1 MATTAHTLTRKP
13 ARRAFVPRSLPH
25 AIVAVLVTLCILLPL
40 YWMVLSALMPTEA
53 LLSRHPP
60 LLPDPRLMSTHAFAE
75 VLLRRPL
82 LAWIGNSAL
91 VALGSVAISLVA
103 STLAG
108 YSLSRY
114 RSPAQE
120 LAGLT
125 LLVSKMLP
133 GSLIVIPLFIMA
145 ASVGLLD
152 NLASLM
158 LANASVG
165 VPFATWMMKGFFDG
179 LPRDLDAAARVD
191 GCSELGV
198 LWHVILPIARP
209 GLGACAIYL
218 FIVAWADFVFVR
230 TLINKPNLW
239 TVTVGLASFVG
250 EHSVDWPQLM
260 AAGTLSTLPMLGL
273 FLIFEP
279 FLLEGMANGAVK

>member
-1 MATTAHTLTRKP
+1 MNRNLRLT
-13 ARRAFVPRSLPH
+13 V
-25 AIVAVLVTLCILLPL
+25 VAVLVVAFILFPL
-40 YWMVLSALMPTEA
+40 YWMLVSALLPSQMVLSRT
-53 LLSRHPP
+53 PP
-60 LLPDPRLMSTHAFAE
+60 LLPDPRLFTLDAFQS
-75 VLLRRPL
+75 VLLRRPVL
-82 LAWIGNSAL
+82 TWMTNSVL
-91 VALGSVAISLVA
+91 VAFGSVAISLVC
-103 STLAG
+103 STMAG
-108 YSLSRY
+108 YSLSRF
-114 RSPAQE
+114 RSPVQE
-120 LAGLT
+120 LGGFT

-145 ASVGLLD
+145 ATFGLID
-152 NLASLM
+152 SRFALM

-179 LPRDLDAAARVD
+179 IPKDLDAAARVD
-191 GCSELGV
+191 GCGRLGV

-209 GLGACAIYL
+209 GLGACSIYL

-239 TVTVGLASFVG
+239 TLTVGLASFMG

-260 AAGTLSTLPMLGL
+260 AAGTLSTIPMLIL

-279 FLLEGMANGAVK
+279 FLLEGMASGAVK